1 MYLNNNLVQLVDSLI
16 CSFSETN
23 QHLTKNV
30 TLSFLMY
37 TEKLYLFD
45 KENRQRIN

>member
-1 MYLNNNLVQLVDSLI
+1 MYLNNDLVQTLDP

-30 TLSFLMY
+30 ALSFLMY
-37 TEKLYLFD
+37 KKLYLFD